1 MALLEILNLNKKY
14 NDVIA
19 CDNINLNIEKG
30 EIVCLLGESGCGK
43 STLLKILAG
52 FEYADSGNIILKN
65 NKILATNI
73 FVKPEARNIAILF
86 QEHSLFPHLTIKQ
99 NLKLAIKNN
108 SNSQYE
114 EMVIISNIKNLED
127 RYPHQISGGQQQ
139 RVAFVRTLLLKPDL
153 ILLDEPFSNLDE
165 NTKTNLR
172 TYFRKVL
179 KQNKITTILVT
190 HDKEDAIALAD
201 RILIMK
207 EGKIIEDSDF
217 NTLYTQPNNQYISKL
232 FKNINILKPEPFG
245 IKHNAHIGIFPHNI
259 KLNEGQLKA
268 NILMVTPHYDKY
280 HITLELDDQLFFTF
294 SDNKLIPDT
303 EINFSLNLDKIVY
316 Y

>member
-1 MALLEILNLNKKY
+1 MALLEILSLNKKY
-14 NDVIA
+14 NNIIA
-19 CDNINLNIEKG
+19 CDNINLNIDEG

-52 FEYADSGNIILKN
+52 FEYADSCDIILKN
-65 NKILATNI
+65 KKIVGDKI

-86 QEHSLFPHLTIKQ
+86 QEHSLFPHLTIKE
-99 NLKLAIKNN
+99 NLELALKDT
-108 SNSQYE
+108 SKSQYDE
-114 EMVIISNIKNLED
+114 LVNISNIKELED

-139 RVAFVRTLLLKPDL
+139 RAAFVRTLLLKPDL

-201 RILIMK
+201 RILIMQN
-207 EGKIIEDSDF
+207 GKIIEDSDF
-217 NTLYTQPNNQYISKL
+217 NTLYTQPNNQYISKI
-232 FKNINILKPEPFG
+232 FKNINILKPESFG
-245 IKHNAHIGIFPHNI
+245 IKHNTYIGIFPHSI
-259 KLNEGQLKA
+259 KLYEGDLIA

-280 HITLELDDQLFFTF
+280 YITLELDDQLFFTF
-294 SDNKLIPDT
+294 SDYKLIPDT
-303 EINFSLNLDKIVY
+303 EVNISIDLDKVVY